1 MVDLL
6 LQQKYD
12 LLGKKVEKWHDHG
25 FAKNPLNNGL
35 GWKIQLLCSANNKW
49 DAFRFDQLTY
59 NIQSLNV
66 CLFFT
71 KQHLRP
77 KQYALEMVA

>member
-35 GWKIQLLCSANNKW
+35 RRKIQLLCAANLQMPVKYFGSISKYL
-49 DAFRFDQLTY
+49 D
-59 NIQSLNV
+59 
-66 CLFFT
+66 
-71 KQHLRP
+71 
-77 KQYALEMVA
+77 